1 MRKRTCL
8 VVLLTVCCMMSGCTK
23 ESSPAQNPV
32 SDLQLRTIVSKSAP
46 PERKQVPMES
56 AINQVT
62 WELSNSEKRSPSEQN
77 VQWEATFLRNSVVV
91 LKVPV
96 TDPWYNI
103 VYLTQKGTEWTMVGL
118 ADMHVRK
125 EDTFSNKEGLALP
138 MENFIVSKIS
148 LGTEDNNV
156 WAFADDQKQLTI
168 GKYPHDTPFSVLE
181 NAKVVQVKGIEAW
194 SITKP
199 DRSLLY
205 YIDQGHVI
213 WLTGN
218 VSERELLTLANSLPS
233 ATFYAFPFAEPTTK

>member
-1 MRKRTCL
+1 
-8 VVLLTVCCMMSGCTK
+8 MSGCTND
-23 ESSPAQNPV
+23 SSPVQNPA

-46 PERKQVPMES
+46 PEKKQMPMDS

-62 WELSNSEKRSPSEQN
+62 WELSNYEKVSPSEQN
-77 VQWEATFLRNSVVV
+77 VQWEATFLSNSVVV

-103 VYLTQKGTEWTMVGL
+103 VYLTQKGQEWTMVGL
-118 ADMHVRK
+118 ADMHVK
-125 EDTFSNKEGLALP
+125 EEDKFSNKEGLALP
-138 MENFIVSKIS
+138 LESFAVSKIS
-148 LGTEDNNV
+148 LGSEDNNA
-156 WAFADDQKQLTI
+156 WAFADDQKQVII

-181 NAKVVQVKGIEAW
+181 NAKLVHVNGIEAW
-194 SITKP
+194 SVTRP

-218 VSERELLTLANSLPS
+218 MNESELLTLANSLPS
-233 ATFYAFPFAEPTTK
+233 ATFFSFPFSKPTADSY